1 MTGRVNLKA
10 LSKDDTFRFIREKGL
25 PRYRAEQL
33 LNWIYQ
39 RHATDIRQITEY
51 SLELRNQLAAVA
63 YISSLELVTRLV
75 SNDGTEK
82 FLFRL
87 EDGETIESVLIPDE
101 DRLTLCVS
109 SQVGC
114 AMGCRFCLTGSMG
127 LIRNLDA
134 GEIIDQVLSVNRLIG
149 QISGKPGTSGKTE
162 GGRRVSNIVL
172 MGMGEPLANFDHVV
186 DALWRIT
193 EFLGIS
199 KRRITL
205 STAGLVPKILMLAGK
220 APEINLAISLNA
232 TTDQV
237 RNEIMPVNKKY
248 PINVLLEACRTY
260 PLGPRR
266 MITFEYVL
274 LGNLNDS
281 PADARRLAGL
291 VRGIRCKINLI
302 PYNPHAAAAG
312 LERPSEKRLLA
323 FQDILVDHG
332 LTALIRESRGQDI
345 LAACGQLKAAH

>member
-10 LSKDDTFRFIREKGL
+10 LSKDAILRFIREKGL
-25 PRYRAEQL
+25 PSYRAEQL

-63 YISSLELVTRLV
+63 YISSLDLVTRLI

-101 DRLTLCVS
+101 DRLTLCIS

-134 GEIIDQVLSVNRLIG
+134 GEIVDQVISVNRMIG
-149 QISGKPGTSGKTE
+149 RMSGQGGMSGKTE

-205 STAGLVPKILMLAGK
+205 STAGLVPKILMLPGK
-220 APEINLAISLNA
+220 
-232 TTDQV
+232 
-237 RNEIMPVNKKY
+237 
-248 PINVLLEACRTY
+248 
-260 PLGPRR
+260 PLR
-266 MITFEYVL
+266 
-274 LGNLNDS
+274 
-281 PADARRLAGL
+281 
-291 VRGIRCKINLI
+291 
-302 PYNPHAAAAG
+302 
-312 LERPSEKRLLA
+312 
-323 FQDILVDHG
+323 
-332 LTALIRESRGQDI
+332 
-345 LAACGQLKAAH
+345 

>member
-10 LSKDDTFRFIREKGL
+10 LSKDDTFLFIRERGL

-33 LNWIYQ
+33 LNWIY
-39 RHATDIRQITEY
+39 RRYATDIRQITEY
-51 SLELRNQLAAVA
+51 SLELRNELGSVA
-63 YISSLELVTRLV
+63 YISSLDLVKRLV

-87 EDGETIESVLIPDE
+87 EDDETIESVLIPE
-101 DRLTLCVS
+101 EERLTLCIS

-114 AMGCRFCLTGSMG
+114 AMGCKFCLTGSMG
-127 LIRNLDA
+127 LVRNLDA
-134 GEIIDQVLSVNRLIG
+134 GEIVDQVISVNRMLG
-149 QISGKPGTSGKTE
+149 SSGMSGKPESGRK
-162 GGRRVSNIVL
+162 VSNIVL

-193 EFLGIS
+193 EFIGIS

-205 STAGLVPKILMLAGK
+205 STAGLVPKIPLLPEK
-220 APEINLAISLNA
+220 APDVNLAISLNA
-232 TTDQV
+232 TTDHV

-248 PINVLLEACRTY
+248 PIRALLDACRKY

-291 VRGIRCKINLI
+291 VQGIRCKINLI
-302 PYNPHAAAAG
+302 PYNPHAAAG

-323 FQDILVDHG
+323 FQKVLVDNN

>member
-10 LSKDDTFRFIREKGL
+10 LSKDDTFRFIRERGL

-39 RHATDIRQITEY
+39 RYATDIRQITEY
-51 SLELRNQLAAVA
+51 SLELRNELESAA
-63 YISSLELVTRLV
+63 YIGSLDLVTRLV
-75 SNDGTEK
+75 SSDGTEK

-87 EDGETIESVLIPDE
+87 EDGETIESVLIPDAE
-101 DRLTLCVS
+101 RLTLCIS

-127 LIRNLDA
+127 LVRNLDA
-134 GEIIDQVLSVNRLIG
+134 GEIVDQVLSVNRLIG
-149 QISGKPGTSGKTE
+149 P
-162 GGRRVSNIVL
+162 GRRVSNIVL

-193 EFLGIS
+193 EFIGIS

-205 STAGLVPKILMLAGK
+205 STAGLVPKILLLPQK
-220 APEINLAISLNA
+220 APDVNLAISLNA
-232 TTDQV
+232 TTDHV

-248 PINVLLEACRTY
+248 PIRVLLDACRNY

-274 LGNLNDS
+274 LGDLNDS

-291 VRGIRCKINLI
+291 VKGIRCKINLI
-302 PYNPHAAAAG
+302 PYNPHSAAAG

-323 FQDILVDHG
+323 FQKVLVDSG

>member
-10 LSKDDTFRFIREKGL
+10 LSKDDTFRFIRERGL

-39 RHATDIRQITEY
+39 RYATDIRQITEY
-51 SLELRNQLAAVA
+51 SLELRNELGAVA
-63 YISSLELVTRLV
+63 YISSLDLVSRLV
-75 SNDGTEK
+75 SSDGTEK

-87 EDGETIESVLIPDE
+87 EDGETIESVLIPE
-101 DRLTLCVS
+101 EERLTLCIS

-127 LIRNLDA
+127 LVRNLDA
-134 GEIIDQVLSVNRLIG
+134 GEIVDQVLSVNRLIG
-149 QISGKPGTSGKTE
+149 MTGKPET
-162 GGRRVSNIVL
+162 GRRVSNIVL

-193 EFLGIS
+193 EFIGIS

-205 STAGLVPKILMLAGK
+205 STAGLVPKILLLPEK
-220 APEINLAISLNA
+220 APDVNLAISLNA
-232 TTDQV
+232 TTDHV
-237 RNEIMPVNKKY
+237 RDEIMPVNKKY
-248 PINVLLEACRTY
+248 PIRVLLDACRKY

-312 LERPSEKRLLA
+312 LERPAEKRLLA
-323 FQDILVDHG
+323 FQKVLVDSG

>member
-1 MTGRVNLKA
+1 MTGRINLKA
-10 LSKDDTFRFIREKGL
+10 LSKDDTFRFIREQGL

-39 RHATDIRQITEY
+39 RHATDLCQITEY
-51 SLELRNQLAAVA
+51 SRELRAELASVA
-63 YISSLELVTRLV
+63 YIGSLGLVSRLV

-87 EDGETIESVLIPDE
+87 EDGETIESVLIPDD
-101 DRLTLCVS
+101 DRLTLCIS

-114 AMGCRFCLTGSMG
+114 AMGCRFCLTGTMG
-127 LIRNLDA
+127 LVRNLDA
-134 GEIIDQVLSVNRLIG
+134 GEIVDQVLAVNSLIG
-149 QISGKPGTSGKTE
+149 IPGTRGTAGKTAS
-162 GGRRVSNIVL
+162 GRRVSNIVL
-172 MGMGEPLANFDHVV
+172 MGMGEPLANFDNVV

-193 EFLGIS
+193 DFVGIS

-205 STAGLVPKILMLAGK
+205 STAGLVPKILLLPGR
-220 APEINLAISLNA
+220 APDVNLAVSLNA
-232 TTDQV
+232 TTDPV
-237 RNEIMPVNKKY
+237 RSGIMPVNKKY
-248 PINVLLEACRTY
+248 PIRVLLDACRRY

-281 PADARRLAGL
+281 PADARRLVGL

-302 PYNPHAAAAG
+302 PYNAHAAAG
-312 LERPSEKRLLA
+312 LERPPEKRVLA
-323 FQDILVDHG
+323 FQKVLVDGG

-345 LAACGQLKAAH
+345 LAACGQLRAAH